1 MHSVIISKSGTVSL
15 NLNGQL
21 FSFAPE
27 HPNYPAIVEAI
38 NEENESEME
47 KLTRKDEI
55 CAATSG
61 KVSYIGGVVRWNGSK
76 IDNAVSRRI
85 IELDNKGHSVTFILN
100 FLEKCYQNPDPTVVD
115 RLYLFLENS
124 CIHIDSNGDI
134 IGYKKVDENGWDYK
148 THTIQYKVG
157 GIVTLNRNRCD
168 SNSFN
173 TCSGGLNIGSLIYAR
188 DLWHPN
194 QGKILILKVNPADVV
209 CIPEETGWYKM
220 RACRLE
226 VLAEY
231 KDDKAVSNIVY
242 HDFSAK
248 RDSRGRFIAG
258 NKNVAR
264 DVSGRFAKKSV

>member
-21 FSFAPE
+21 FSFGPE
-27 HPNYPAIVEAI
+27 HPNYQVIIKAI
-38 NEENESEME
+38 NDENELEME

-55 CAATSG
+55 CAATGG

-85 IELDNKGHSVTFILN
+85 IELDSQGHSVTFILK

-124 CIHIDSNGDI
+124 CIHIDPNGDI
-134 IGYKKVDENGWDYK
+134 IGYKKVRSNNYDYYSGK
-148 THTIQYKVG
+148 FLYAIGQTVKMD
-157 GIVTLNRNRCD
+157 RNLCD

-173 TCSGGLNIGSLIYAR
+173 TCAPSLHLGSLEYAKGFY
-188 DLWHPN
+188 N
-194 QGKILILKVNPADVV
+194 GEGKIIIGKCNPKNVV
-209 CIPEETGWYKM
+209 CVPEEGSYGKLRT
-220 RACRLE
+220 CEIE
-226 VLAEY
+226 VLADF
-231 KDDKAVSNIVY
+231 KDAEAVSNIVY

-248 RDSRGRFIAG
+248 RDSRGRFVAG
-258 NKNVAR
+258 NKTVAR
-264 DVSGRFAKKSV
+264 DASGRFAKKSV